1 MQTSS
6 VNKHVLILL
15 INQMLNKYKK
25 QNTHK
30 ESDSF
35 VSFFS
40 KFLKVK
46 LKKLKTQF
54 IFLAFF

>member
-1 MQTSS
+1 
-6 VNKHVLILL
+6 
-15 INQMLNKYKK
+15 MLNKYKK